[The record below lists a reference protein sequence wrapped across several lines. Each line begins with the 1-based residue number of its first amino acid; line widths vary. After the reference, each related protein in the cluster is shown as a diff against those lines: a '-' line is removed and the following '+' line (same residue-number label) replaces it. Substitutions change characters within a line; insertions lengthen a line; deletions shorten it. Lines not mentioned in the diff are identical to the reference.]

1 MFLRP
6 KCNYAGKIVYQIMK
20 HINHSRK
27 YTILVVLIS
36 SILVGCNSDGPEIEQ
51 PEKIY
56 YDQAQ
61 KRMNAKNY
69 YGAIE
74 SLEAIENRYPFG
86 KYAEQAQVE
95 LIYAHFMNSETEASH
110 TAAEKFIRLHPRHP
124 NIDYAYFM
132 KGLSSYTRDRE
143 FLNRV
148 SDTDLSNR
156 DISGAKESFAELTEF
171 LTRFPDSQYA
181 PYAKQRNVYLR
192 NMIAKNELAAADYYL
207 TIDAYVAAL
216 RRANYV
222 VENIP
227 NSSENYRA
235 LKVLET
241 SYKALGYSELLN
253 DLRVVININ
262 YPDEE
267 SKQSSRQRSWSWNFL
282 SDSRPERSN

>member
-1 MFLRP
+1 MF
-6 KCNYAGKIVYQIMK
+6 IV
-20 HINHSRK
+20 SS
-27 YTILVVLIS
+27 VLMS
-36 SILVGCNSDGPEIEQ
+36 CNSDGPEVEQ

-61 KRMNAKNY
+61 RRMTAKNF

-74 SLEAIENRYPFG
+74 SLEAIETRYPFG

-95 LIYAHFMNSETEASH
+95 LIYAHFMNSETEAAH

-143 FLNRV
+143 FLTRV

-171 LTRFPDSQYA
+171 LTRFPDSQYV

-192 NMIAKNELAAADYYL
+192 NMIAKSELAAADYYI
-207 TIDAYVAAL
+207 TIDAYVAAI

-222 VENIP
+222 IENIP
-227 NSSENYRA
+227 NSTENYRA
-235 LKVLET
+235 LKILELC
-241 SYKALGYSELLN
+241 YEALGYSDLLN
-253 DLRVVININ
+253 DVRVVININ

-267 SKQSSRQRSWSWNFL
+267 SRQPSRQRTWSWNFL
-282 SDSRPERSN
+282 NNSKPHPNN

>member
-1 MFLRP
+1 MSRNLTNIFFLP
-6 KCNYAGKIVYQIMK
+6 A
-20 HINHSRK
+20 
-27 YTILVVLIS
+27 LIATFFIITS
-36 SILVGCNSDGPEIEQ
+36 CSKDEVEIER
-51 PEKIY
+51 PEKLY

-61 KRMNAKNY
+61 RRIKVNNY
-69 YGAIE
+69 FGAIE
-74 SLEAIENRYPFG
+74 SLRRLETQYPFG
-86 KYAEQAQVE
+86 KFAEQAQIDLV
-95 LIYAHFMNSETEASH
+95 YCYFMNGETEAAHSS
-110 TAAEKFIRLHPRHP
+110 AERFIRLHPRHP

-143 FLNRV
+143 FLTRV

-207 TIDAYVAAL
+207 TIDAYVAAI

-222 VENIP
+222 IENIP

-235 LKVLET
+235 LKILEV
-241 SYKALGYSELLN
+241 SYEALGYTSLLE
-253 DLRVVININ
+253 DLKVVININ
-262 YPDEE
+262 YPDQE
-267 SKQSSRQRSWSWNFL
+267 SIQKSSRRNWSWNFL
-282 SDSRPERSN
+282 DNAKPTRKE